1 MSKTKKPSYAI
12 GIMSGTSADG
22 IDGVILEISH
32 TNTFTIHGTASHPY
46 SSEIKKRIRKLT
58 SQKIATTE
66 ESSGLDED
74 LAYLYAAVAKDL
86 LEQAND
92 KTIEVIGCHGQ
103 TIHHSPDSDPPFS
116 LQIGDGRILANETG
130 HTTVTDFRAADIASG
145 GQGAPLVPAFHEAV
159 FSSESE
165 NRAVINIGGISNIT
179 FLPAGKADQIV
190 GFDTGPGNTLI
201 DYWCRTHFKCD
212 YDKNGDIARNGD
224 LQLDLLDLF
233 LRDPYFERLPPKST
247 GQEYFNVN
255 WLREKISLWEG
266 RSHSNNE
273 DILMTIT
280 MLTARCITDQLKKLQ
295 PRVDSVY
302 LSGGGAN
309 NDLLKDMINDLST
322 GQVLTTKDLGIH
334 PQWVEA
340 AAFAW
345 MAYQTI
351 HGLPS
356 TVPSVTG
363 ASQATVAGKINSP
376 EQQSSPEAD

>member
-1 MSKTKKPSYAI
+1 
-12 GIMSGTSADG
+12 MSGTSADG
-22 IDGVILEISH
+22 IDGVVLEISDQD
-32 TNTFTIHGTASHPY
+32 TFTIHASVSHPY
-46 SSEIKKRIRKLT
+46 SDTIRKRIRKLT
-58 SQKIATTE
+58 AQKIINAE
-66 ESSGLDED
+66 DSAGLDAE
-74 LAYLYAAVAKDL
+74 LAHLYAAVAKEL
-86 LEQAND
+86 LEQSNGKPID
-92 KTIEVIGCHGQ
+92 VIGCHGQ
-103 TIHHSPDSDPPFS
+103 TVHHSPDSDPPLS
-116 LQIGDGRILANETG
+116 LQIGNGTILANETG
-130 HTTVTDFRAADIASG
+130 CTTVTNFRAADIASG

-179 FLPAGKADQIV
+179 FLPAGKTNQIS

-212 YDKNGDIARNGD
+212 YDKNGDIARTGD

-255 WLREKISLWEG
+255 WLKDKMSLWEG
-266 RSHSNNE
+266 RSHSTNE

-280 MLTARCITDQLKKLQ
+280 MLTARCIVDQLKKLQ
-295 PRVDSVY
+295 PPVDSVY

-309 NDLLKDMINDLST
+309 NGLLKDMINDLST
-322 GQVLTTKDLGIH
+322 SQVSTTDDLGIH

-345 MAYQTI
+345 MAYRTI
-351 HGLPS
+351 HDLPS

-363 ASQATVAGKINSP
+363 AASATVAGTIITPDQRSDS
-376 EQQSSPEAD
+376 ETG